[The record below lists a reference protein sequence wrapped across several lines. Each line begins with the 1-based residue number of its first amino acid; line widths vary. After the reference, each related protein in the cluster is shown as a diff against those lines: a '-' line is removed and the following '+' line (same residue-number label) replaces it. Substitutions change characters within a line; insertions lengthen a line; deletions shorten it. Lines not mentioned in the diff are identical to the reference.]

1 MSLDKDYA
9 TIFQGLQEYVRPEE
23 ESDFEN
29 LRKFARAFVIKKH
42 HQDEFL
48 WELSSSNAQ
57 LHFILSGAFGEYLV
71 QGKHPQLIRFYRKE
85 KFAFSEDMIL
95 YSARPATYSKCLVE
109 GRVASIP
116 VNVLMSYVQNSRV
129 GSKLLTGLIALSM
142 TEYRNTTY
150 EMLQTSGTDR
160 INAALEQFPDLLNII
175 PRKELADYLGI
186 SRASLFRS
194 LKQIDVE

>member
-9 TIFQGLQEYVRPEE
+9 TIYQALQEYMRPEE
-23 ESDFEN
+23 EIDFDN
-29 LRKFARAFVIKKH
+29 LRNLARSFVINSYN
-42 HQDEFL
+42 QGDNL
-48 WELSSSNAQ
+48 WELISSNAQ

-71 QGKHPQLIRFYRKE
+71 QGKNPQLIRFYRKE

-95 YSARPATYSKCLVE
+95 YSARPATYAKCLV
-109 GRVASIP
+109 GA
-116 VNVLMSYVQNSRV
+116 RV
-129 GSKLLTGLIALSM
+129 GSIPANILMGYVQRSREGGKLLTGLIELSM

-160 INAALEQFPDLLNII
+160 INAALEQFPDLLNMI

-194 LKQIDVE
+194 LKQIGIE

>member
-9 TIFQGLQEYVRPEE
+9 TIFQALQEYVRPEE
-23 ESDFEN
+23 ELDYEN
-29 LRKFARAFVIKKH
+29 LGKLARSFVIKTVN
-42 HQDEFL
+42 QDENL

-71 QGKHPQLIRFYRKE
+71 QGKNPQLIRFYRKE

-95 YSARPATYSKCLVE
+95 YSARPATYAKCLVE
-109 GRVASIP
+109 ARVASIP
-116 VNVLMSYVQNSRV
+116 ANVLMSYVQRSQEGV
-129 GSKLLTGLIALSM
+129 KLLTGLIELSM

-194 LKQIDVE
+194 LKQIDIE